1 MSEEFNIITDRH
13 ADRQTDF
20 MSSRSELNIDSSIL
34 DLTLRDFGLVW
45 ASLGLVNSMSQY
57 HFVHVYQNLQPQDSL
72 SVGLYC
78 SMLGAMLDT
87 TDQLSRW
94 NIKS

>member
-1 MSEEFNIITDRH
+1 M
-13 ADRQTDF
+13 
-20 MSSRSELNIDSSIL
+20 DSSIL

-45 ASLGLVNSMSQY
+45 AGLWLVNSMSQY

-78 SMLGAMLDT
+78 SMLGAMLDI
-87 TDQLSRW
+87 TDQLSR
-94 NIKS
+94 